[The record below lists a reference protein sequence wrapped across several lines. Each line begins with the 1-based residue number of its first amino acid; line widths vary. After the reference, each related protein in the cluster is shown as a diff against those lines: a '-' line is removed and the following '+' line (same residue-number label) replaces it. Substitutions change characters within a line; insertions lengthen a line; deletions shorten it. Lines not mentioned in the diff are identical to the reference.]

1 MASLKKK
8 LSSLKGHQSSLKCT
22 VILDIQTITCPG
34 VVLPRKGDIYLSV
47 CIMGQYRKTPC
58 LPPVFPLIFHHRM
71 EFAKM
76 FPGVVDPADV
86 ADLLEADS
94 TCFELIQLVPPE
106 DKVLATMKKNSRDFL
121 YPRHRPQ
128 SSRGPAER
136 AILMTRSSSFH
147 GISPKVEFGT
157 RSIIEESDGRD
168 SWSASSTLCSTP
180 VKPLLS
186 SSRRSTKESPEV
198 ASSRHNPV
206 KIKKERKPSGPRVFV
221 RSGYQQPTVSSTTR
235 TLSPYTHRKMCQL
248 SEDSQQ
254 RLRHLQLGPHH
265 FRKET
270 ESQQPF
276 LVPVGSNLSDIGT
289 SFSSSQSNKRQHS
302 VSFTESSL
310 LGSYRPRTSQEKTLV
325 APTSQTSKD
334 ETLLKS
340 ALRSG
345 ALTQSMLTVSDSRRP
360 RRQTQSLRERQDCRE
375 ARVTMNDEECVLL
388 AARLPDILQSH
399 SEARENIPCS
409 VLNGFTSICV
419 NLCLFAEKII
429 KEKEAPARVSN
440 YSIQQIHDNGMRLVM
455 HRHTSR
461 L

>member
-168 SWSASSTLCSTP
+168 SWSASSVS
-180 VKPLLS
+180 
-186 SSRRSTKESPEV
+186 
-198 ASSRHNPV
+198 
-206 KIKKERKPSGPRVFV
+206 
-221 RSGYQQPTVSSTTR
+221 VSSITSHQPVHYH
-235 TLSPYTHRKMCQL
+235 SPV
-248 SEDSQQ
+248 
-254 RLRHLQLGPHH
+254 P
-265 FRKET
+265 
-270 ESQQPF
+270 PF
-276 LVPVGSNLSDIGT
+276 
-289 SFSSSQSNKRQHS
+289 
-302 VSFTESSL
+302 
-310 LGSYRPRTSQEKTLV
+310 
-325 APTSQTSKD
+325 
-334 ETLLKS
+334 
-340 ALRSG
+340 
-345 ALTQSMLTVSDSRRP
+345 
-360 RRQTQSLRERQDCRE
+360 
-375 ARVTMNDEECVLL
+375 
-388 AARLPDILQSH
+388 
-399 SEARENIPCS
+399 
-409 VLNGFTSICV
+409 
-419 NLCLFAEKII
+419 LCLFCLFLICTYTCTCFYM
-429 KEKEAPARVSN
+429 S
-440 YSIQQIHDNGMRLVM
+440 
-455 HRHTSR
+455 
-461 L
+461 

>member
-71 EFAKM
+71 EFAKQM

-186 SSRRSTKESPEV
+186 SSRHSTKESPEV

-276 LVPVGSNLSDIGT
+276 L
-289 SFSSSQSNKRQHS
+289 
-302 VSFTESSL
+302 
-310 LGSYRPRTSQEKTLV
+310 EKTLV

>member
-71 EFAKM
+71 EFAKQM

-276 LVPVGSNLSDIGT
+276 L
-289 SFSSSQSNKRQHS
+289 
-302 VSFTESSL
+302 
-310 LGSYRPRTSQEKTLV
+310 EKTLV

>member
-71 EFAKM
+71 EFAKQM

-276 LVPVGSNLSDIGT
+276 L
-289 SFSSSQSNKRQHS
+289 
-302 VSFTESSL
+302 
-310 LGSYRPRTSQEKTLV
+310 EKTLV

-375 ARVTMNDEECVLL
+375 ARVTMKKSVFFWPQGYLIFFKVTAKQEKTSPVL
-388 AARLPDILQSH
+388 S
-399 SEARENIPCS
+399 
-409 VLNGFTSICV
+409 
-419 NLCLFAEKII
+419 
-429 KEKEAPARVSN
+429 
-440 YSIQQIHDNGMRLVM
+440 
-455 HRHTSR
+455 
-461 L
+461 

>member
-1 MASLKKK
+1 MWFYSYGFFINGTFL
-8 LSSLKGHQSSLKCT
+8 QR
-22 VILDIQTITCPG
+22 VWVVFFVQITCPG

-198 ASSRHNPV
+198 GEHFSNTDYLNV
-206 KIKKERKPSGPRVFV
+206 K
-221 RSGYQQPTVSSTTR
+221 
-235 TLSPYTHRKMCQL
+235 
-248 SEDSQQ
+248 
-254 RLRHLQLGPHH
+254 
-265 FRKET
+265 
-270 ESQQPF
+270 
-276 LVPVGSNLSDIGT
+276 
-289 SFSSSQSNKRQHS
+289 
-302 VSFTESSL
+302 
-310 LGSYRPRTSQEKTLV
+310 
-325 APTSQTSKD
+325 A
-334 ETLLKS
+334 
-340 ALRSG
+340 
-345 ALTQSMLTVSDSRRP
+345 
-360 RRQTQSLRERQDCRE
+360 
-375 ARVTMNDEECVLL
+375 
-388 AARLPDILQSH
+388 
-399 SEARENIPCS
+399 
-409 VLNGFTSICV
+409 
-419 NLCLFAEKII
+419 
-429 KEKEAPARVSN
+429 
-440 YSIQQIHDNGMRLVM
+440 
-455 HRHTSR
+455 
-461 L
+461 